1 MRSNLFLVVHKH
13 PITSP
18 VSVVLD
24 SNRFQVG
31 QPYSPFRGPQYFLRF
46 SGPRYLLYNMLCRLY
61 LVELEVGSGRLK
73 GENNKALMS
82 LLGPDFALINPK
94 MVCGSLH
101 LSQASYLADKAHEGK
116 YNFTKDRSTELL
128 LYLTAQ
134 RQISRAI
141 EVAGIKPSSEAVAWV
156 SFSQVPDKL
165 ADLIEPDDSVISHLD
180 FDYSSL
186 GLDKTLLDKLS
197 FDEKQKIVMTRTA
210 ALPVQSR

>member
-1 MRSNLFLVVHKH
+1 
-13 PITSP
+13 
-18 VSVVLD
+18 
-24 SNRFQVG
+24 
-31 QPYSPFRGPQYFLRF
+31 
-46 SGPRYLLYNMLCRLY
+46 MLCRLY
-61 LVELEVGSGRLK
+61 IVELEVGSGRLK
-73 GENNKALMS
+73 GENNEVLMS

-101 LSQASYLADKAHEGK
+101 LSQAAYLADKAHEGK
-116 YNFTKDRSTELL
+116 YNFANDRSTELL
-128 LYLTAQ
+128 LYLTSQ

-186 GLDKTLLDKLS
+186 GLDKSLLDKLS

>member
-1 MRSNLFLVVHKH
+1 
-13 PITSP
+13 
-18 VSVVLD
+18 
-24 SNRFQVG
+24 
-31 QPYSPFRGPQYFLRF
+31 
-46 SGPRYLLYNMLCRLY
+46 MLCRLY
-61 LVELEVGSGRLK
+61 LVELEVGCGRLK
-73 GENNKALMS
+73 GENNEALMS

-101 LSQASYLADKAHEGK
+101 LSQAASLADKAHEGK

>member
-1 MRSNLFLVVHKH
+1 
-13 PITSP
+13 
-18 VSVVLD
+18 
-24 SNRFQVG
+24 
-31 QPYSPFRGPQYFLRF
+31 
-46 SGPRYLLYNMLCRLY
+46 MLCRLY
-61 LVELEVGSGRLK
+61 IVELKVGSGRLK
-73 GENNKALMS
+73 GENNEALMS

-101 LSQASYLADKAHEGK
+101 LSQAAYLADKAHEGK
-116 YNFTKDRSTELL
+116 YNFANDRSTELL
-128 LYLTAQ
+128 LYLTSQ

-141 EVAGIKPSSEAVAWV
+141 EVAGIKPDFEVVAWV

>member
-1 MRSNLFLVVHKH
+1 MWL
-13 PITSP
+13 
-18 VSVVLD
+18 
-24 SNRFQVG
+24 
-31 QPYSPFRGPQYFLRF
+31 
-46 SGPRYLLYNMLCRLY
+46 
-61 LVELEVGSGRLK
+61 
-73 GENNKALMS
+73 
-82 LLGPDFALINPK
+82 
-94 MVCGSLH
+94 LH
-101 LSQASYLADKAHEGK
+101 LSQAASLANKAHEGK

-141 EVAGIKPSSEAVAWV
+141 EIAGIKPDSETVAWV

-165 ADLIEPDDSVISHLD
+165 SDLVEPDESVISHLD

-186 GLDKTLLDKLS
+186 GLDKALLDKLS

>member
-1 MRSNLFLVVHKH
+1 
-13 PITSP
+13 
-18 VSVVLD
+18 
-24 SNRFQVG
+24 
-31 QPYSPFRGPQYFLRF
+31 
-46 SGPRYLLYNMLCRLY
+46 MLCRLY
-61 LVELEVGSGRLK
+61 IVELTVGCGRLK
-73 GENNKALMS
+73 GENNEALMS
-82 LLGPDFALINPK
+82 LLGPDFALVNPE

-101 LSQASYLADKAHEGK
+101 LSQAAYLADKAHEGK
-116 YNFTKDRSTELL
+116 YNFAKDRSTELL

-134 RQISRAI
+134 RQISYAI
-141 EVAGIKPSSEAVAWV
+141 EIAGIKPSLEAVAWV

-165 ADLIEPDDSVISHLD
+165 SNLVEPDESVISHLD